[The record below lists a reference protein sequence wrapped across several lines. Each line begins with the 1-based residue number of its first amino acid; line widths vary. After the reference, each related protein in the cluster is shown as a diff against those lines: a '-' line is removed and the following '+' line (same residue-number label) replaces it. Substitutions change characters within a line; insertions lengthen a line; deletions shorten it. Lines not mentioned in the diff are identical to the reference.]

1 MTKKTNRVYSR
12 YTHQALALMAKL
24 IRATRLDR
32 GITTQELAD
41 RVGISRG
48 LLHRIEKAD
57 PCCAIGT
64 VFEVAAVL
72 GIALFHADD
81 TTLMMHSKLIDD
93 KLSLLPRE
101 ARKRKPEV
109 DDDF

>member
-48 LLHRIEKAD
+48 CSVVVKFFWPRICIHSNKLVQRDLALPHHYAD
-57 PCCAIGT
+57 G
-64 VFEVAAVL
+64 
-72 GIALFHADD
+72 ALYGCN
-81 TTLMMHSKLIDD
+81 S
-93 KLSLLPRE
+93 E
-101 ARKRKPEV
+101 
-109 DDDF
+109 

>member
-1 MTKKTNRVYSR
+1 MPLQVYF
-12 YTHQALALMAKL
+12 
-24 IRATRLDR
+24 I
-32 GITTQELAD
+32 ELKRQIHA
-41 RVGISRG
+41 
-48 LLHRIEKAD
+48 A
-57 PCCAIGT
+57 T
-64 VFEVAAVL
+64 VFEVASVL

-81 TTLMMHSKLIDD
+81 ATLMMHSKLIDD